1 MLDIL
6 VKRDLL
12 REVVHV
18 PVRHDT
24 DIAALFGLLEYLLVA
39 AFSAANDRGE
49 QLDPALFRQ
58 LHDTVDHLV
67 HRLLFNHTPAV
78 RAVGD
83 ADPGIEQTQVIV
95 DLRDCSD
102 RGPRVPVSRF
112 LIDRDCGGEPLN
124 ALHVGLLHLTEEL
137 SRVR

>member
-39 AFSAANDRGE
+39 AFPPADDRCK

-58 LHDTVDHLV
+58 LHDPVDHLV
-67 HRLLFNHTPAV
+67 YRLLFDYAPAV
-78 RAVGD
+78 RAVGNT
-83 ADPGIEQTQVIV
+83 DPCVQQTQVIV
-95 DLRDCSD
+95 DLRDRSY
-102 RGPRVPVSRF
+102 RRTRVPV
-112 LIDRDCGGEPLN
+112 G
-124 ALHVGLLHLTEEL
+124 
-137 SRVR
+137 